1 MGEVKRILVVDD
13 DPHLRDV
20 VVYALER
27 EGFAVDVAT
36 DGERALR
43 AFGAGAAYDLVVL
56 DVLMPELDG
65 LEVCRRL
72 RARGRTPIVF
82 LSSKDEELDRVLGLE
97 LGGDDYVTKPF
108 SPRELVARV
117 RAVLRRSGP
126 PPPSDAPAPVGPPP
140 LRAGPV
146 VLDEARHEVHC
157 EGAPVRLTVTEFGV
171 LASLMRQPGIV
182 LTRTQLMEHA
192 YAYDNLITER
202 TMDTHVKRI
211 RRKFRDAG
219 FDPIETVYGLGYKF
233 RS

>member
-1 MGEVKRILVVDD
+1 VDPVKRILVVDD

-27 EGFAVDVAT
+27 EGFSVDAAA
-36 DGERALR
+36 DGEAGLR
-43 AFGAGAAYDLVVL
+43 AFGAGAGYDLVVL

-117 RAVLRRSGP
+117 RAVLRRA
-126 PPPSDAPAPVGPPP
+126 APAPTGPDAPPPEP

-146 VLDEARHEVHC
+146 ELDEARHEVRC
-157 EGAPVRLTVTEFGV
+157 QGAPVRLTVTEFGL
-171 LASLMRQPGIV
+171 LASLMRSPGRV
-182 LTRTQLMEHA
+182 LTRAQLMEHA

-202 TMDTHVKRI
+202 TMDSHVKRI

-233 RS
+233 RA